1 MIYGEWFYI
10 FIYVRVLKLYLMN
23 IVDHI
28 YIYETVDGQLHRTI
42 RSAQYT
48 NKNIIQLKFFKKEIE
63 TCLTVL
69 KCHKQL
75 HS

>member
-1 MIYGEWFYI
+1 
-10 FIYVRVLKLYLMN
+10 MN